1 MTVRARLLCRPQTAD
16 MSFNFGAVGCTRGLP
31 SRKYPAPTRFW
42 LVTRWSWHRVLP
54 ARRRTRSRSGTA
66 AGAVRGPQSPGA
78 GRIRWMGDRET
89 SRDRGRWSGAS
100 SMRLPSRSPLQVTRS
115 TSITSVVLR
124 GCPAPVDPTGMRRL
138 LRGGRRAT
146 RREGHPCRRLF
157 CDSTRSV
164 ASSTKDERE
173 RIPRARRQ

>member
-124 GCPAPVDPTGMRRL
+124 GCPAPVDSDGNEAASSRRSA
-138 LRGGRRAT
+138 GDAT
-146 RREGHPCRRLF
+146 RRTSLPSVVLRQHTIRGEQYEG
-157 CDSTRSV
+157 
-164 ASSTKDERE
+164 
-173 RIPRARRQ
+173 